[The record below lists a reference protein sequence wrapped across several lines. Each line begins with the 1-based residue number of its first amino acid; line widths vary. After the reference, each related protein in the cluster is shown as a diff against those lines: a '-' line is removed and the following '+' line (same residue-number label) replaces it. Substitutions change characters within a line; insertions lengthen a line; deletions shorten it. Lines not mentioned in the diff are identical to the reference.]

1 MGVSLLR
8 NTVDDTNT
16 DRNRDVQKYVK
27 PYKMYSH
34 SSSEPVNVQLMEMLF
49 IKFKCQLF
57 VCAFFLFF

>member
-1 MGVSLLR
+1 LR

-34 SSSEPVNVQLMEMLF
+34 SSSEPFNSWKSDTVQAGGGEGQRVCSFPNSMLP
-49 IKFKCQLF
+49 
-57 VCAFFLFF
+57 